1 MENGGLPKSLP
12 TKENIMLRIGSCDSN
27 CVLCGDAVESSIHY
41 SSNILQLGQSNMRAV
56 GDQGLKIFQS
66 LLMRTS

>member
-41 SSNILQLGQSNMRAV
+41 SSNILQLGQSNMHAV
-56 GDQGLKIFQS
+56 GD
-66 LLMRTS
+66 